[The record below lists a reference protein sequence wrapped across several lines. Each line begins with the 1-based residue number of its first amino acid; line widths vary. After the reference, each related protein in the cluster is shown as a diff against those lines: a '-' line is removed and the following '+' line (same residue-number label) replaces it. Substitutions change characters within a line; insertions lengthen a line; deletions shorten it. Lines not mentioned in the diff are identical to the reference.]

1 MAKFA
6 SMRVLGLDVG
16 SRTIGLAVTD
26 DLGVMAHPLT
36 TLDRRGT
43 GGDVAQVKTW
53 AARYETKHLV
63 VGMPYES
70 DGTVGHRATR
80 VQVFIDAL
88 LAAGFKVETV
98 DEGYSTVEST
108 AVLLEAD
115 LSRQKRKQVVDRKA
129 AQVILTRWL
138 DGQKGAAET
147 VAPLVGEDPQE

>member
-1 MAKFA
+1 
-6 SMRVLGLDVG
+6 MRVLGLDVG

-26 DLGVMAHPLT
+26 DLGVMAHPVT

-43 GGDVAQVKTW
+43 GGDVAQLKTW

-80 VQVFIDAL
+80 VQVFVDAL
-88 LAAGFKVETV
+88 VAAGFEVETI
-98 DEGYSTVEST
+98 DEGFSTVEST

-138 DGQKGAAET
+138 DAARGAPEA
-147 VAPLVGEDPQE
+147 VAPIVGEDPQE